1 MKRVIWVI
9 MLLSVAIWPLEADIL
24 EQILVKINGDI
35 ITKTELEKRQIAFLR
50 QTNRQ
55 DVLVDD
61 EALAQALREN
71 TPDIIVNAIDEM
83 LLAQRGRELGYSLS
97 DEQFDEIVEN
107 LKEQNELETDEQF
120 AAALEQ
126 EAMTL
131 ADLRLAME
139 RQMLV
144 SRVQQVEVFGNFSV
158 TEEEEREYYDANLD
172 EFLTPSMVTLREIL
186 LEIPDLRPVGS
197 TQPMINVAQ
206 EEVAKAKI
214 EVIRA
219 RVVGGEDF
227 GLVAGEVSEAPS
239 KATGGLIGPILLDEL
254 ATMFAEVVTTLEVG
268 AVSAPMRTTSGYH
281 LIKLESST
289 GGGTRTVRRREK
301 LAGPEDVQRAAR
313 RGGRQV
319 SQRVAR
325 TGDHR
330 VEERRPEGGLRDRS
344 GAGRRSVSQPD
355 PSSDQLNRG
364 RPHRAGGFHG
374 LERRHARRGCR
385 PPTVVCHRTRSRH
398 EQVVREQLARKGYE
412 VFLPTITRWSRWK
425 DRKKKIRLATLP
437 RLLLRACRPGRQG
450 PGSLVHR
457 SRQHCLVCRRTRSH
471 SGR

>member
-1 MKRVIWVI
+1 MKRVMWVI
-9 MLLSVAIWPLEADIL
+9 MLVSVAIWPLEADIL

-55 DVLVDD
+55 DVLGDD

-214 EVIRA
+214 EAIRA

-289 GGGTRTVRRREK
+289 GGVPE
-301 LAGPEDVQRAAR
+301 PFEDVKDSLAQKMFSE
-313 RGGRQV
+313 Q
-319 SQRVAR
+319 
-325 TGDHR
+325 R
-330 VEERRPEGGLRDRS
+330 VEEVDKYLRELREQAIIEWKNDDLKAAYEIGLVRADE
-344 GAGRRSVSQPD
+344 AF
-355 PSSDQLNRG
+355 LNQT
-364 RPHRAGGFHG
+364 
-374 LERRHARRGCR
+374 R
-385 PPTVVCHRTRSRH
+385 PPTN
-398 EQVVREQLARKGYE
+398 
-412 VFLPTITRWSRWK
+412 
-425 DRKKKIRLATLP
+425 
-437 RLLLRACRPGRQG
+437 
-450 PGSLVHR
+450 
-457 SRQHCLVCRRTRSH
+457 
-471 SGR
+471 